1 MTLPDKNH
9 EISSV
14 VLVEKS
20 LDCSTQLPYTG
31 GGEPVCLVSIYGVG
45 GTGILPDKD
54 VDK

>member
-1 MTLPDKNH
+1 VTFPDKNH

-20 LDCSTQLPYTG
+20 LGRSAQLAYPG
-31 GGEPVCLVSIYGVG
+31 GSPLLSLVYRAG
-45 GTGILPDKD
+45 GTEILPDKD